1 MSECNQS
8 KCIGVDIQLLEHK
21 AENAKKETE
30 LLIKRIACLISAYN
44 TTQSEEILQ
53 KIDQLAL
60 EL

>member
-21 AENAKKETE
+21 AENAKKETAI
-30 LLIKRIACLISAYN
+30 LIKRIECLISVYE
-44 TTQSEEILQ
+44 TTQSLQ
-53 KIDQLAL
+53 VLEKIDQLAL

>member
-8 KCIGVDIQLLEHK
+8 KCVGVDIQLLEHK

-30 LLIKRIACLISAYN
+30 LLIKRIECLISAYQ
-44 TTQSEEILQ
+44 TTGTEDIKD
-53 KIDQLAL
+53 KIDQLAS